1 MESSM
6 SDNFYDDFDKL
17 EQLLIKD
24 AEAAGEGPQSMT
36 KSKFAS
42 MMERESFISAYGQKA
57 YDNLK
62 D

>member
-1 MESSM
+1 MTDEI
-6 SDNFYDDFDKL
+6 DDQLDAL
-17 EQLLIKD
+17 EKALIKD

-42 MMERESFISAYGQKA
+42 EMERASFITAYGQKA

>member
-1 MESSM
+1 MEI
-6 SDNFYDDFDKL
+6 K
-17 EQLLIKD
+17 EQLDLLHEALLKD
-24 AEAAGEGPQSMT
+24 AEKAGEGPKSMT

-42 MMERESFISAYGQKA
+42 EMERKSFVDAYGQQA

>member
-1 MESSM
+1 M
-6 SDNFYDDFDKL
+6 SDQIHDHLD
-17 EQLLIKD
+17 QLHQALIKD
-24 AEAAGEGPQSMT
+24 AEAHSEGPQSMT

-42 MMERESFISAYGQKA
+42 EMEKKSFVTAYGQQA

>member
-1 MESSM
+1 M
-6 SDNFYDDFDKL
+6 SDQVMDHLDAL
-17 EQLLIKD
+17 HQALIKD
-24 AEAAGEGPQSMT
+24 AEACGEGPQSMT

-42 MMERESFISAYGQKA
+42 EMERASFITAYGKKA

>member
-1 MESSM
+1 M
-6 SDNFYDDFDKL
+6 SIQEDLAKL
-17 EQLLIKD
+17 EEALIKD
-24 AEAAGEGPQSMT
+24 AEAAGEGPNSMT

-42 MMERESFISAYGQKA
+42 EMERKSFIEAYGQQA